1 MNASGSTAIRRE
13 YVTVGTRQVHV
24 RRAGAGDPVVL
35 VHQSPT
41 SARTLDLQTA
51 AYAAAG
57 FHAIA
62 VDIPGLGRS
71 DPLGLPQPEIADL
84 ALGLAAFLDAIGVQ
98 RTALYGSHTGA
109 LICVQLAIA
118 APERVSTILVDGYPV
133 YTPDERD
140 RRVATYFPPYEV
152 SWDGAHLVWLW
163 HRYREQYLFW
173 PWNVP
178 GESTRARCDVPDPVF
193 LHEGV
198 VDMLRVG
205 NEYRR
210 PYSAAFRCR
219 SDELLRQ
226 VSVPTYFLAYPD
238 DSLTQALALL
248 GPLPDACRIEAM
260 PDDRGA
266 GVAREIALLGRH
278 RAGTCDPR
286 FSVGTKPAGITRGYV
301 DAQGMQLALRRC
313 GADSGRPLVVIPPAP
328 GSGAAMAAELQ
339 ALARHRPV
347 LAIDVPGCGDSDPL
361 PTMDVADMAGTLAA
375 GLHALG
381 LDTVDLYALHGGCN
395 VAARLASMRAAKVRN
410 LFLESPVAGYP
421 GDEAFAASYA
431 PPIEPDWAGTHLLTL
446 WHAVRNRR
454 LFRPWFDQRLASRTI
469 DHAAIEPEAINRDVL
484 AALESWRTYHDAWR
498 AVLRAP
504 MPPGR
509 FGSGETRIGSRPCDE
524 FRAAAHTLAGA
535 HLVQLPDAV
544 LERAGRILAAL
555 D

>member
-1 MNASGSTAIRRE
+1 VSAPPSGIRRE
-13 YVTVGTRQVHV
+13 YVTIGTRQVHV
-24 RRAGAGDPVVL
+24 RHAGRGDPVVL

-41 SARTLDLQTA
+41 SARTLDAQTT
-51 AYAAAG
+51 AYAEAG

-84 ALGLAAFLDAIGVQ
+84 AIGLAEFLDAVGVN

-109 LICVQLAIA
+109 LICAQLAVD
-118 APERVSTILVDGYPV
+118 APERVSAILVDGYPA
-133 YTPDERD
+133 YTPGERD

-219 SDELLRQ
+219 SDELLRK

-248 GPLPDACRIEAM
+248 GRLPDACRVEQM
-260 PDDRGA
+260 PDDRAA
-266 GVAREIALLGRH
+266 GIAHEIALLRRH
-278 RAGTCDPR
+278 PAGACHAR
-286 FSVGTKPAGITRGYV
+286 FTTASRPAGITRGYV
-301 DAQGMQLALRRC
+301 DSGGAQLALRSC
-313 GADSGRPLVVIPPAP
+313 GSGTARPLVVLPPAP
-328 GSGAAMAAELQ
+328 GSGAAIAADLE
-339 ALARHRPV
+339 AFARHRPV
-347 LAIDVPGCGDSDPL
+347 IAIDVPGCGDSDPV
-361 PTMDVADMAGTLAA
+361 PTMDAPGMAAPIAA
-375 GLHALG
+375 ALDALG
-381 LDTVDLYALHGGCN
+381 VAPYDLYALHGGCN
-395 VAARLASMRAAKVRN
+395 IAACVAGLQKGKVRRM
-410 LFLESPVAGYP
+410 FLESPVGGYP
-421 GDEAFAASYA
+421 ADAAFAAAYA
-431 PPIEPDWAGTHLLTL
+431 PPIVPDWAGSHLLKL

-454 LFRPWFDQRLASRTI
+454 LFRPWFDQRLANRTT
-469 DHAAIEPEAINRDVL
+469 DHAAIEAEAVDRDVL
-484 AALESWRTYHDAWR
+484 AALESWRTYHAAWH
-498 AVLRAP
+498 AVLQSPVAP
-504 MPPGR
+504 GQAGGADAA
-509 FGSGETRIGSRPCDE
+509 FGSRRCDE
-524 FRAAAHTLAGA
+524 FAAAAHAAAAEGP
-535 HLVQLPDAV
+535 VWLPDAV
-544 LERAGRILAAL
+544 WARADRILAAL
-555 D
+555 E